1 MTRVKICGVTSPGE
15 ALAAVEAGADSV
27 GVNFVASSIRRVDAV
42 TARAIV
48 DAVGGKAL
56 VVGVV
61 AGMSVP
67 AMRELRD
74 TTGLGCLQLHGDETA
89 DDVTALLPH
98 AYKAVRV
105 ETAADV
111 ARARAMPSDYVL
123 VDAKVAG
130 ALGGTGHAFDW
141 SLVVEL
147 ARTRKL
153 VLAGGLRPENVAR
166 AIAMVHPWCVDVASG
181 VESAPGKKDPAK
193 VRAFID
199 AVRAGATVRGVER

>member
-27 GVNFVASSIRRVDAV
+27 GVNFVASSIRRVDAA

-48 DAVGGKAL
+48 DAVGDKAL

-74 TTGLGCLQLHGDETA
+74 AAGLGCLQLHGDETA

-123 VDAKVAG
+123 VDAKVPG

-166 AIAMVHPWCVDVASG
+166 AIAMVRPWCVDVASG

-199 AVRAGATVRGVER
+199 AVRAT

>member
-1 MTRVKICGVTSPGE
+1 VTSPGE